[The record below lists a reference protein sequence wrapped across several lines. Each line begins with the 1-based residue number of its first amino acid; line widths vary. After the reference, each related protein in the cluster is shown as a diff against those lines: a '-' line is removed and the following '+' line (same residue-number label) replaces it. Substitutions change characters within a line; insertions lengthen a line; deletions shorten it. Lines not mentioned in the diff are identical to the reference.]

1 MSVLVLFRSHV
12 QWWLLP
18 VPNVRWK
25 CSSVPG
31 PAGTVPRYGPAAGP
45 LLHQLLPQHVLDR
58 PTVWREV
65 LSRDVPAGPA
75 GWMQVFMLI
84 WCTRMGWQTHMY
96 HPLLGLSGYAKAQ
109 LHVQFVDR
117 DISVCFALDVWSW
130 TAGMGKERTRNP
142 SLLMARPCAQI
153 SCSRWTQ
160 KTTLFSLSVTALMLF
175 HNVSL
180 PPCVQSL
187 I

>member
-31 PAGTVPRYGPAAGP
+31 PAGTVPRYGPTAGP

-65 LSRDVPAGPA
+65 LSRDVSAGPA

-84 WCTRMGWQTHMY
+84 MVYSDGLTDTHV
-96 HPLLGLSGYAKAQ
+96 SGYVKAQ